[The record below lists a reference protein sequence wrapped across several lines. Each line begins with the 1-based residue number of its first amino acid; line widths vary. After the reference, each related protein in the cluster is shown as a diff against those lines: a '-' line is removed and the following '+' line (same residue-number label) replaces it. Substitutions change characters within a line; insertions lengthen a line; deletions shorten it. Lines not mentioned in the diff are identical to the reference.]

1 MVVVH
6 DDPYSDSN
14 SRAEQTAK
22 YVGRRSDRETID
34 EERKGEEVD
43 LLLQSYFCF
52 FGQVLISPKKNVER
66 YNYRS

>member
-6 DDPYSDSN
+6 KDPYSDSN

-52 FGQVLISPKKNVER
+52 FWSSLNFPEKKCREI
-66 YNYRS
+66 